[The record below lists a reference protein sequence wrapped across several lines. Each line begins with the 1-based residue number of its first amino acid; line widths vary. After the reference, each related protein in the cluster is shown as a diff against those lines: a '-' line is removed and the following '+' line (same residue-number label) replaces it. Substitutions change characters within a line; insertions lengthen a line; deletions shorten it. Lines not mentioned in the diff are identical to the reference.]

1 MTGIYWIDGP
11 WRGQLAII
19 ARPRGGEWLETDV
32 NLWQRSRLDIVISLL
47 TASEVTELNLQTEQA
62 ITEAAGIEF
71 CAFPIPDR
79 GNPTSLVAA
88 RQFIETLEQQLS
100 SGRNVAI
107 HCRHGIG
114 RSALIAAGLLVQ
126 SGLDPTTAWKRVEAA
141 RGRPVPDT
149 MEQKGW
155 LERFANAAAVPLL
168 H

>member
-1 MTGIYWIDGP
+1 L
-11 WRGQLAII
+11 WRRSQL
-19 ARPRGGEWLETDV
+19 
-32 NLWQRSRLDIVISLL
+32 NIVKSLL
-47 TASEVTELNLQTEQA
+47 TADEVTELNLQAEQA
-62 ITEAAGIEF
+62 ITEAVGIEF
-71 CAFPIPDR
+71 YSFPIPDR

-100 SGRNVAI
+100 RGQNVAI

-126 SGLDPTTAWKRVEAA
+126 SGLEPTTAWKRIEAV

-155 LERFANAAAVPLL
+155 VERFASTAAVPILY
-168 H
+168 